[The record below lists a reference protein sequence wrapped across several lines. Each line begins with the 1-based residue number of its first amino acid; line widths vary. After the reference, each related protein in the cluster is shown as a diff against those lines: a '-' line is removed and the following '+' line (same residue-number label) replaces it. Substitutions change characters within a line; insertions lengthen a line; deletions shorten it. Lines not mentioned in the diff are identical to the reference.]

1 MVRSQLMNG
10 GCVENAMDS
19 SSRYLDFY
27 LISNSC
33 FLCSADYI
41 DWIPTVGP
49 ASALSIP
56 INL

>member
-1 MVRSQLMNG
+1 
-10 GCVENAMDS
+10 VENAMDS
-19 SSRYLDFY
+19 SFWYLDFY

-33 FLCSADYI
+33 FLCSTDYI
-41 DWIPTVGP
+41 DWIPTIGP